1 MFEKILVAYDGSGQS
16 ERALEAAVDLA
27 KCSQRT
33 LCLVSVIEK
42 LPHYAEETMNGVDEA
57 VENLQKRYETLQ
69 ERAAAKAERAGIVV
83 TSRVVPGHPV
93 EEIIHVADQEKV
105 DLIVLG
111 GMGHTRMFHRSSGGT
126 GSQIAYHAPCSVL
139 LVR

>member
-1 MFEKILVAYDGSGQS
+1 MFEKILIAYDGSEQS
-16 ERALEAAVDLA
+16 ERALAVALDVA
-27 KCSQRT
+27 KCSGGK

-42 LPHYAEETMNGVDEA
+42 LPHYREETMNGVDEL
-57 VENLQKRYETLQ
+57 VEQGRKHYEAIQ
-69 ERAAAKAERAGIVV
+69 EAAAQTAARAGVIV
-83 TSRVVPGHPV
+83 TRQILPGHPV

-111 GMGHTRMFHRSSGGT
+111 GMGHSRMFRRSSGGT